1 MGEGNGPDVVVTV
14 EAGVAVITLN
24 RPDDLNV
31 LSSAMIRMISAA
43 YRSCD
48 ENDDVAAVVLTG
60 SGRAFCAGADMRP
73 SADSFGR
80 PGDSF
85 SAQPFDPP
93 AWEVRKPVIAAVN
106 GHAIGI
112 GFTTAM
118 QCDIRVVA
126 HDAKLAIPQVRRGVL
141 GDGGS
146 HWTVRRLA
154 SLGVAA
160 DIMLTG
166 RTFRGDDALRW
177 GLASVAVAADDVL
190 PTALGMARDIADHCS
205 PVSVAM
211 SKRLLW
217 ADAGLGRTVEL
228 ETAYHRVVMG
238 GPDAAEGPRAWM
250 ERRRPRWEGTVGSA
264 WGRVEA
270 AERTVPAEQSDG

>member
-1 MGEGNGPDVVVTV
+1 VADVLV
-14 EAGVAVITLN
+14 EIDDGVAVITLN

-31 LSSAMIRMISAA
+31 LSSAMIGLVSQA
-43 YRSCD
+43 YRDCD
-48 ENDDVAAVVLTG
+48 RSDDVRVVVITG
-60 SGRAFCAGADMRP
+60 AGRAFCAGADMRP
-73 SADSFGR
+73 RADSFGR
-80 PGDSF
+80 PGAGF

-106 GHAIGI
+106 GPAIGI

-126 HDAKLAIPQVRRGVL
+126 SDAKLAIPQVRRGVL

-146 HWTVRRLA
+146 HWTVPRWA

-166 RTFRGDDALRW
+166 RTFLGDDAVRW
-177 GLASVAVAADDVL
+177 GLASVGLPAPDVL
-190 PTALGMARDIADHCS
+190 PAALEMARDMATNCS
-205 PVSVAM
+205 PVSMAM

-217 ADAGLGRTVEL
+217 ADAGRDRTVAL

-238 GPDAAEGPRAWM
+238 GPDASEGPRAWM
-250 ERRRPRWEGTVGSA
+250 ERRPPRWEGTIEAVWEQVG
-264 WGRVEA
+264 A
-270 AERTVPAEQSDG
+270 AERKAGAEPTDD